1 MTEALLGLDH
11 WQSMSKF
18 LTVREMGRLMCVS
31 RTWFHRWVD
40 DRLWLFQKQ
49 RICTL
54 FPSLEPLF
62 DKWQPTEET
71 KKRHR
76 REWCMPRK
84 GIWWGFKRF
93 LYLALNM
100 DGIKALC
107 KKPSCHPLVLAVL
120 STNIECR
127 ELISE
132 SNVISYNSWNTAGA
146 PMYDI
151 CFWLSDI
158 LVSFGV
164 NHSRDWFECRIY
176 YCEKARYNNVTED
189 SRHTQAFKNWRTIL
203 FQKRVSPHLL
213 ITKETLIH

>member
-1 MTEALLGLDH
+1 MTEALIGLDH

-18 LTVREMGRLMCVS
+18 LTIREMGRLMCVS

-49 RICTL
+49 RICGQ

-62 DKWQPTEET
+62 DEWQPTKET

-84 GIWWGFKRF
+84 GIWWVFKRF
-93 LYLALNM
+93 LYLARNM

-127 ELISE
+127 ELITKNSI
-132 SNVISYNSWNTAGA
+132 VTYNSLNRSGA
-146 PMYDI
+146 PMHDI
-151 CFWLSDI
+151 GFWFSGNR
-158 LVSFGV
+158 VSFGV
-164 NHSRDWFECRIY
+164 KHSSDVFRCIVFHAGKYFFD
-176 YCEKARYNNVTED
+176 D
-189 SRHTQAFKNWRTIL
+189 LTQELAAIGAFKNWRAIL
-203 FQKRVSPHLL
+203 FQKRVPPSYLV
-213 ITKETLIH
+213 TKRRFL